1 MTKIVL
7 DANIIISHPKLLGL
21 SVKDIQFVVPLDVI
35 TELNERASLRG
46 LSYDDRVELIEKG
59 NLEGTISIIN
69 TDLPLYRKYHEDM
82 KSYLATGTDIS
93 VIAVALTLKNKGE
106 EVKVATSDKIVN
118 KIANDNDLIVLTKSE
133 IEKFIDSF
141 KKPESKNTFLKILYD
156 VLLEIAEQI
165 FTATPIFGSILIPI
179 FKRLRASEFP
189 SIQGKIVFFE
199 RKETTNLIA
208 GIVIGILITLLS
220 ALIYLRLDIIIG
232 SINIWGTIALTLVL
246 GIILFIVREKQRL
259 AYGVF
264 EFLVGVSSII
274 LLFNSQKFNYSKIDF
289 TADFYI
295 KIAAGLYIMVRGQDN
310 IVKAIKDS
318 KLGYKLK
325 KYGIGN

>member
-1 MTKIVL
+1 MTNIVL

-21 SVKDIQFVVPLDVI
+21 SVKDIRFLVPLDVI
-35 TELNERASLRG
+35 TELNERAIFRG
-46 LSYDDRVELIEKG
+46 NSYDDRVELIEKG
-59 NLEGTISIIN
+59 NLEGTISVIN

-106 EVKVATSDKIVN
+106 KVRIATSDKIVA
-118 KIANDNDLIVLTKSE
+118 KIANDNNLITLSKSE
-133 IEKFIDSF
+133 IDEYIDSF
-141 KKPESKNTFLKILYD
+141 KKPESKNTFLKILSD

-165 FTATPIFGSILIPI
+165 FIPTPILGSILTPIF
-179 FKRLRASEFP
+179 KKLRAVEFP

-220 ALIYLRLDIIIG
+220 ALIYLKLDIIIG
-232 SINIWGTIALTLVL
+232 TINVWGTIALTLVL
-246 GIILFIVREKQRL
+246 GIILFIIREKKRL
-259 AYGVF
+259 GYGVF
-264 EFLVGVSSII
+264 EFLVGVFSII

-289 TADFYI
+289 TPDFYI

-318 KLGYKLK
+318 KLGSKLK
-325 KYGIGN
+325 NYGIGN